1 MFWVEYLIQLIYI
14 SIVTLLLLIILP
26 ILEKIFRARSLR
38 ILLCFMAA
46 LYLFPVGFLTNVL
59 TIIPKE
65 QEGSIVRNFSILS
78 RTIIE
83 TLEIK
88 ENINITIVVQV
99 IIGIGILIRLV
110 NDLKKQK
117 NLMSLIRRWNKKEI
131 SPNFYK
137 IFAQVID
144 EFNMRGKVELLEN
157 EVILSPM
164 AVGIHKKYIIM
175 PFRLRNMSD
184 EKIYNYLSH
193 EVTHLKY
200 NDNALSLILR
210 LIEIINWYNPVVHYL
225 MKTEKTYCELA
236 CDERVLC
243 DKEEDFRFQ
252 YARTIVDTLT
262 WQTRIQVPGGSS
274 FFSGS
279 DIARRRV
286 KAATHHRKKKRGIIL
301 GTLFLITVV
310 GGLTITSSKLS
321 LTNSNTY
328 LKCKSIIQNGNIDSP
343 NYYNNIFGKIFA
355 EINKSTFLK
364 YNEYG
369 LKYDMD
375 TGRLHYQNK
384 LVRNFEDIHF
394 FTKSVIYFE
403 DGEIDVHIVRNRWG
417 NVETIKANEI

>member
-1 MFWVEYLIQLIYI
+1 M
-14 SIVTLLLLIILP
+14 
-26 ILEKIFRARSLR
+26 EKIFRARSLR

-184 EKIYNYLSH
+184 EKYI
-193 EVTHLKY
+193 T
-200 NDNALSLILR
+200 IF
-210 LIEIINWYNPVVHYL
+210 P
-225 MKTEKTYCELA
+225 MK
-236 CDERVLC
+236 
-243 DKEEDFRFQ
+243 
-252 YARTIVDTLT
+252 
-262 WQTRIQVPGGSS
+262 
-274 FFSGS
+274 
-279 DIARRRV
+279 
-286 KAATHHRKKKRGIIL
+286 
-301 GTLFLITVV
+301 
-310 GGLTITSSKLS
+310 
-321 LTNSNTY
+321 
-328 LKCKSIIQNGNIDSP
+328 
-343 NYYNNIFGKIFA
+343 
-355 EINKSTFLK
+355 
-364 YNEYG
+364 
-369 LKYDMD
+369 
-375 TGRLHYQNK
+375 
-384 LVRNFEDIHF
+384 
-394 FTKSVIYFE
+394 
-403 DGEIDVHIVRNRWG
+403 
-417 NVETIKANEI
+417 

>member
-1 MFWVEYLIQLIYI
+1 M
-14 SIVTLLLLIILP
+14 
-26 ILEKIFRARSLR
+26 EKIFRARSLR

-369 LKYDMD
+369 LEYDMY

>member
-274 FFSGS
+274 FFCGS

-369 LKYDMD
+369 LEYDMD

>member
-193 EVTHLKY
+193 EVTYLKY

-369 LKYDMD
+369 LEYDMD

>member
-26 ILEKIFRARSLR
+26 ILEKNFRARSLR

-369 LKYDMD
+369 LEYDMD